1 MRREHKVTKD
11 IFKPAKTVPTIR
23 FAMNDTRNVRRAAAL
38 PSFKH
43 TVISP
48 AQPHSKVYAR

>member
-11 IFKPAKTVPTIR
+11 IFKPAKSVPTIR
-23 FAMNDTRNVRRAAAL
+23 LAANDNRSVRRAAAL
-38 PSFKH
+38 PSFRH

>member
-23 FAMNDTRNVRRAAAL
+23 LAVNDTRIVRRAAAL
-38 PSFKH
+38 PSYRH

-48 AQPHSKVYAR
+48 AQPHSKTYAQ